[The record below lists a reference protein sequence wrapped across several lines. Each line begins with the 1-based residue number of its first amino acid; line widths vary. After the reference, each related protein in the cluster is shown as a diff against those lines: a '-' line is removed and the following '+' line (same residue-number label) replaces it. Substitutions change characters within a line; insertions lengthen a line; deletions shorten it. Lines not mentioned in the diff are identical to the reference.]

1 MEFLFASELYNESES
16 DQPVESEENSYDE
29 DMIYIDNTIKN
40 ISRNLRKGDWT
51 YLGRH
56 PEIRAIIRVIIMQAV
71 KQKPK
76 NIFTFAADL
85 FSIKKQKQLTKL
97 INKQLKWVNK
107 LIHKGNWTAVDGVM
121 LFSESSECRMKAECP
136 DRDLPIEA
144 VFEVK
149 NMCPENFKP
158 SC

>member
-56 PEIRAIIRVIIMQAV
+56 PEVFMAIYNLLKHLFIRFQIRAIIRVIIMQAV

-76 NIFTFAADL
+76 NIFIFAADL
-85 FSIKKQKQLTKL
+85 FSIKKQKHLTKL
-97 INKQLKWVNK
+97 VN
-107 LIHKGNWTAVDGVM
+107 I
-121 LFSESSECRMKAECP
+121 LFNLVEIFYIFLYLHRRST
-136 DRDLPIEA
+136 
-144 VFEVK
+144 
-149 NMCPENFKP
+149 NN
-158 SC
+158 

>member
-1 MEFLFASELYNESES
+1 MEFLFASELYNESDSE
-16 DQPVESEENSYDE
+16 QPVESEENSDE
-29 DMIYIDNTIKN
+29 ENMVHIDNTIKN

-71 KQKPK
+71 KQKPSD
-76 NIFTFAADL
+76 IFAFAADL
-85 FSIKKQKQLTKL
+85 FSIKKQKQLIKL

-107 LIHKGNWTAVDGVM
+107 LIHKGNWSAVDGAM
-121 LFSESSECRMKAECP
+121 LFSESSDCHMKKECSGMDQPLET
-136 DRDLPIEA
+136 I
-144 VFEVK
+144 FEVK